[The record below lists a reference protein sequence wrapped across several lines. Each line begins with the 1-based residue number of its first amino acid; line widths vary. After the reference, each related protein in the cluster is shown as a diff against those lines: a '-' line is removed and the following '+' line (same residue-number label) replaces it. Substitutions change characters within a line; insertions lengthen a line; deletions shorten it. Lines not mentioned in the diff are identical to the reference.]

1 MGMAKGLAQ
10 MGASFIPGVGP
21 IASAA
26 IGAIGGSGKQGSQK
40 QNQNQ
45 QTKQTESFNSTNNID
60 MFDEAIE
67 DESFSQARTSLIPM
81 LQQQMRK
88 AQQPVYGDAQ
98 KASYLGN
105 LNELADN
112 AMASLKGSLASS
124 GRLDSGAF
132 ETGASDIARE
142 KIGQAS
148 SFFSDL
154 PFRERQAQAEQLN
167 PLMNL
172 AAGWFGRAPISTKRT
187 GTNNQTGNSVRE
199 GNMTSTGESSMEGP
213 GFWKGFANNLGGAM
227 NQTGQ
232 GNLPG
237 MFGGSPSY
245 TPPSAWSAPGGF
257 LTNVRPRGMGYE

>member
-1 MGMAKGLAQ
+1 MGMAKSLAQ

-45 QTKQTESFNSTNNID
+45 TTKQTESFNSTNNID

-98 KASYLGN
+98 KASYMAN

-112 AMASLKGSLASS
+112 AMTSLKGSLASS

-132 ETGASDIARE
+132 EAGASDIARE

-187 GTNNQTGNSVRE
+187 GSNTQQGNSTRE
-199 GNMTSTGESSMEGP
+199 GTSNMTGTTSMEGP
-213 GFWKGFANNLGGAM
+213 SWLKSFAGNLGGAM
-227 NQTGQ
+227 NQVGQ
-232 GNLPG
+232 GNI
-237 MFGGSPSY
+237 PSMGNRGLNWNNM
-245 TPPSAWSAPGGF
+245 P
-257 LTNVRPRGMGYE
+257 TNDWGDY

>member
-21 IASAA
+21 LVSGAL
-26 IGAIGGSGKQGSQK
+26 GAIGGSGNQGSQK
-40 QNQNQ
+40 QSQNQ
-45 QTKQTESFNSTNNID
+45 TTKQTESFNSTNNID

-98 KASYLGN
+98 KASYLSN

-112 AMASLKGSLASS
+112 AMTSLKGSLASS

-154 PFRERQAQAEQLN
+154 PFREKQAQADQLN

-187 GTNNQTGNSVRE
+187 GTNSQQGNSTKE
-199 GNMTSTGESSMEGP
+199 GTSNMTGTTQQEGP
-213 GFWKGFANNLGGAM
+213 SFWKGLAGNLGGAVLGSSM
-227 NQTGQ
+227 GK
-232 GNLPG
+232 LPG
-237 MFGGSPSY
+237 MFGGS
-245 TPPSAWSAPGGF
+245 GG
-257 LTNVRPRGMGYE
+257 GYKDTGNY